1 VRFIKAAYFVILGI
15 AVMLATT
22 MADAHAQALNPPAS
36 GSSTQPETV
45 WNAPDYL
52 SESERAT
59 GPKTKLE
66 LKDTMNFEEC
76 VQFKA
81 KINGGDCSS
90 ACKAGLGL
98 GLMQFDYYEP
108 IALVESVPKPWATMF
123 KDTENFIS
131 KAFTKFKD
139 TPFGGDEG
147 VQTLKTSM
155 GNYPQRY
162 YETHVWGVS
171 IPTRFLMFV
180 QETVANPV
188 PNERTINMVNSLTYE
203 IGLIVAELTG
213 ASEINSL
220 DDFIRKFKDMIATFF
235 TAGGYAIIKTLEAIK
250 AIYDVVKTIYD
261 LFTAFLELVKTL
273 VSLVTDPLQAAIKQ
287 LVKLIMGKEC
297 AEAKPSSETSS
308 YYTVTD
314 WSNPGAASTGSG
326 DGVGPVVQASD
337 NDQCKPSEDS
347 LYMKMVNAIKKMIK
361 ELKKKFGEII
371 TALQLEK
378 AFKVFAN
385 FAKSIANGFKEFT
398 EGWSGE
404 AGDNAKKISDVAGQ
418 CADPGWLCSTQS
430 SLSGASTSG
439 GPLEGSTAGQSGN
452 PQASVSSASANVN
465 TRIAALGGSC
475 SNGKPVG
482 EWGNKNLTCNDGGAL
497 ESFNRAM
504 TAVNKMQDIF
514 RSGSIVN
521 VMGAAAG
528 SLIPI
533 GLIPS
538 YISEF
543 DRPAWNKGT
552 PNFVSVFNSM
562 VASTPFLCASGEA
575 AAAMGGR
582 GLSGTIRNSFCIGIW
597 GPLYPKV
604 GAVPIDEPHTAAGIT
619 NFRGFTLAAAW
630 GTLPVP
636 YNGKKSGVIRFNVDH
651 PYKGDKCYD
660 VGTIDPR
667 WNSKLA
673 NEGSSAALDAMTGGI
688 AGAVN
693 NVGSALQSMAENPL
707 TSVQQGS
714 KTDGYVHTYWKK
726 TRACMSVCLTGVKW
740 KKEY

>member
-1 VRFIKAAYFVILGI
+1 MRFIKAAYFVILGI

-22 MADAHAQALNPPAS
+22 MADAHAQALNPPS
-36 GSSTQPETV
+36 NTPPETV
-45 WNAPDYL
+45 WNAPDYMTDA
-52 SESERAT
+52 ERGSA
-59 GPKTKLE
+59 PKTKLD

-76 VQFKA
+76 VDFKA
-81 KINGGDCSS
+81 TVGGSQCRNE
-90 ACKAGLGL
+90 CKLGLGL

-162 YETHVWGVS
+162 YETHVWGIS

-188 PNERTINMVNSLTYE
+188 PNERTIGMVNSLTYE

-213 ASEINSL
+213 ASESNSL
-220 DDFIRKFKDMIATFF
+220 DDFIRKFKDMVLTFF
-235 TAGGYAIIKTLEAIK
+235 SAGGYAIVKTLEAIK
-250 AIYDVVKTIYD
+250 AIYDVVKTLYD
-261 LFTAFLELVKTL
+261 LFTAFMELIKTL
-273 VSLVTDPLQAAIKQ
+273 VSLVTDPLQAAIKA
-287 LVKLIMGKEC
+287 LIKVIMGKEC
-297 AEAKPSSETSS
+297 AEAKPSAGTSS
-308 YYTVTD
+308 YYTTTD
-314 WSNPGAASTGSG
+314 WTNPGGASTGSG
-326 DGVGPVVQASD
+326 SDDGAGPIVQTD
-337 NDQCKPSEDS
+337 DCKPSEDS
-347 LYMKMVNAIKKMIK
+347 LYMKMVNAIKKLIK

-404 AGDNAKKISDVAGQ
+404 AGDSAKKIGDVAGA
-418 CADPGWLCSTQS
+418 CANPEWLCSTQS
-430 SLSGASTSG
+430 SLAGASAAG
-439 GPLEGSTAGQSGN
+439 GPLQGSTAGQSGN
-452 PQASVSSASANVN
+452 PQASVSSASNNVN

-475 SNGKPVG
+475 SNGRPVG
-482 EWGNKNLTCNDGGAL
+482 NWGNKNSTCDDGGAL
-497 ESFNRAM
+497 NTFNNAM
-504 TAVNKMQDIF
+504 SAVNRMQDIF

-552 PNFVSVFNSM
+552 PNFVSVFQSM

-575 AAAMGGR
+575 AAAMGGQA
-582 GLSGTIRNSFCIGIW
+582 LSGAVRNSFCIGIW

-604 GAVPIDEPHTAAGIT
+604 GSVPIDEPHTAAGIT

-636 YNGKKSGVIRFNVDH
+636 YNAKKSGVIRFNVDH

-673 NEGSSAALDAMTGGI
+673 NEGGSAALDAMTGGI
-688 AGAVN
+688 AGAIS
-693 NVGSALQSMAENPL
+693 NVDSVLQSVADKPL
-707 TSVQQGS
+707 SSVQQGS

-740 KKEY
+740 RKVY